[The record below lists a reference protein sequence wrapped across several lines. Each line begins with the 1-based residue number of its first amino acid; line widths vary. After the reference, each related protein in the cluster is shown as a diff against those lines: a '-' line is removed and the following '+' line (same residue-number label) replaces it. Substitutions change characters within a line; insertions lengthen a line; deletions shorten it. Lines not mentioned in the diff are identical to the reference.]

1 MIYAVVDF
9 KGTQI
14 KVTEGDQVKVPRLEQ
29 KEGTG
34 FKIENVLLINHDG
47 EVELGTPLIKNA
59 LVNATVLEHFKGK
72 KIRVATYKAK
82 SRYRRVK
89 GFRPQLTKIAINSIS
104 LSPEKAIKK
113 AKAVSEKKASPKTKK
128 S

>member
-47 EVELGTPLIKNA
+47 KVELGTPLIKNA
-59 LVNATVLEHFKGK
+59 LINATVLEHFKGK
-72 KIRVATYKAK
+72 KIRVATYKTK

>member
-47 EVELGTPLIKNA
+47 KVELGTPLIKNA

>member
-47 EVELGTPLIKNA
+47 KVELGTPLIKNA
-59 LVNATVLEHFKGK
+59 LINATVLEHFKGK